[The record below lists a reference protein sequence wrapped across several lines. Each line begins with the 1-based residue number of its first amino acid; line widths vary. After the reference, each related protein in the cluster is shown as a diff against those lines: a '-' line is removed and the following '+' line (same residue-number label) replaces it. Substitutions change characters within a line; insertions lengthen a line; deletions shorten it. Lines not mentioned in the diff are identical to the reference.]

1 MLSVKSEPEILF
13 THLLSTNLIQLCL
26 YIALHN
32 PRISKPS
39 TSRKYRKPPST
50 KPKLLV
56 NYLASQKKS
65 AVILNYKTMLGK
77 SLKINLLSAIQ
88 KSEKES
94 EIPKDLMVKLPQA
107 ELNTSCES
115 VIYKF
120 SYKH

>member
-1 MLSVKSEPEILF
+1 
-13 THLLSTNLIQLCL
+13 
-26 YIALHN
+26 
-32 PRISKPS
+32 
-39 TSRKYRKPPST
+39 
-50 KPKLLV
+50 
-56 NYLASQKKS
+56 
-65 AVILNYKTMLGK
+65 MLGK